1 MSSDRDINS
10 KLGDVA
16 IALTDIVS
24 CLQAASGTTS
34 SELERARNA
43 VRSLQSDAGMATSVS
58 QSFNRSSAA
67 GNSSTSRRPTL
78 PSVSRKPCPSHRFSP
93 YSREKGKKK
102 SAREPRRYDMKLSVV
117 DHIPELFGSGSA
129 RSISN
134 YRGGAVIEM
143 AFFLMEDESAH
154 LVRNKIMEI
163 IKSQY
168 PDYEGEF
175 VYATRHNRN
184 QLFVAGR
191 SGHGREGSP
200 NSKRNW
206 ERIYRTGYVHYSRGQ
221 GKKLVLINFFI
232 V

>member
-1 MSSDRDINS
+1 MSSDCDINS

-24 CLQAASGTTS
+24 RLQAASGSTS

-67 GNSSTSRRPTL
+67 GNFSSSSRPTL
-78 PSVSRKPCPSHRFSP
+78 PSVSRKQAPSHRFSP

-102 SAREPRRYDMKLSVV
+102 SAREPRRYDMKLCVV

-134 YRGGAVIEM
+134 YRGGAVIET

-154 LVRNKIMEI
+154 SVRDKIMEI

-168 PDYEGEF
+168 PDYVGEF
-175 VYATRHNRN
+175 VYATRRNRN
-184 QLFVAGR
+184 HLFVAADQDMDARAVRTLKGT
-191 SGHGREGSP
+191 GSVY
-200 NSKRNW
+200 
-206 ERIYRTGYVHYSRGQ
+206 I
-221 GKKLVLINFFI
+221 VLDTS
-232 V
+232 VAPEDEVRYHS